1 MSIEKRENT
10 GKIARRERK
19 AHRQAVRSEIKARVA
34 KDRSN
39 EPDYYAAEKAGR
51 WGGVGATFLPAGVVS
66 VIDPVGQGLLLSI
79 VLIPPLIMAAH
90 TALYF
95 DKSTYLYRLR
105 NGEVQRLSASRSTL
119 EERGHS

>member
-1 MSIEKRENT
+1 VSIEKRENT
-10 GKIARRERK
+10 GKIARQERK

-51 WGGVGATFLPAGVVS
+51 WGGVGATFLPAGVVLL
-66 VIDPVGQGLLLSI
+66 IDPVGHALLASLAM
-79 VLIPPLIMAAH
+79 IPALIMAAH

-105 NGEVQRLSASRSTL
+105 RGEVRSEIAEVESIEPGSA
-119 EERGHS
+119 